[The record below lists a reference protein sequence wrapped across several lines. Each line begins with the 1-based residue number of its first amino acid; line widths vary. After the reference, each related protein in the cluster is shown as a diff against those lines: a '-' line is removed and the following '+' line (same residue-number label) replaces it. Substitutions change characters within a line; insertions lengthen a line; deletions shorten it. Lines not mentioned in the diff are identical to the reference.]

1 MKIKLYI
8 ILLLC
13 TNALFAQK
21 VTTSID
27 TTKNK
32 IGAQFNLTLKTE
44 VDTATQVVFPKAK
57 NFGLLEVIRS
67 YQIDTI
73 KNGGKYELIKKYG
86 LAQFDSGTYTIPQLK
101 ILAGKNILLSD
112 SLKVSVQNVA
122 VDTLK
127 QKMFEIKPI
136 AKAESSSSWIWKW
149 ILGILI
155 IIGIGAL
162 VYFLM
167 KKFQRKKIE
176 EVVYKTPIE
185 KATNL
190 LNNLEKRELWQKGAV
205 KEYYSELTDIARN
218 YIEEAIEIPAMEST
232 TSELIAGLRKA
243 SLKKKMKISPE
254 ILENLE
260 RVLKQADLV
269 KFAKSKPLDYE
280 IEEDKK
286 KIEKTILTI
295 DNAIPQIIEEED
307 GDDILNEAQRQKL
320 IKQKLRK
327 KRITRIVVS
336 IAAVFVMLFGTAIF
350 FVTTKGL
357 DFVKDNLIGHP
368 TKDLIDSEWVTS
380 EYGNPGIR
388 IETPKVLQRI
398 DVAATLPK
406 EAFALIRD
414 MQTFSYGSLMSNFS
428 ISISTLHYKQETKID
443 LKTAIEGTLQIFESQ
458 GAKNLIGD
466 QGEFTTP
473 DGISGAKGYG
483 TFTILNPID
492 KKSYEMYYETII
504 FSQDGGLQ
512 QINIIQSQDD
522 KYAKEISER
531 VLKSVEFKKDNK

>member
-44 VDTATQVVFPKAK
+44 VDTATQVTFPKAK

-136 AKAESSSSWIWKW
+136 AKADNSLSWIWKW

-327 KRITRIVVS
+327 KRIRRIVVS
-336 IAAVFVMLFGTAIF
+336 IAAVFVVLFGTAIF
-350 FVTTKGL
+350 FITTKGL

-483 TFTILNPID
+483 TFSILNPID
-492 KKSYEMYYETII
+492 KKSYEMFYETII

-531 VLKSVEFKKDNK
+531 VLKSIEFKKDNK

>member
-8 ILLLC
+8 LVLLC

-32 IGAQFNLTLKTE
+32 IGAQFNLTIKTE
-44 VDTATQVVFPKAK
+44 VDTATQVSFPKSK
-57 NFGLLEVIRS
+57 NFGPLEVIRS

-73 KNGGKYELIKKYG
+73 KKDGKYELIKKYG

-101 ILAGKNILLSD
+101 ILVGKNVLLSD
-112 SLKVSVQNVA
+112 SLKVTVQNVA

-127 QKMFEIKPI
+127 QKMYEIKPI
-136 AKAESSSSWIWKW
+136 AKADSSSSWIWKW
-149 ILGILI
+149 ILGLLL

-232 TSELIAGLRKA
+232 TSELIEGLRKA

-269 KFAKSKPLDYE
+269 KFAKSKPLDFE
-280 IEEDKK
+280 IAEDKK
-286 KIEKTILTI
+286 KIEKTILTL
-295 DNAIPQIIEEED
+295 DNAIPQIIEEEAD
-307 GDDILNEAQRQKL
+307 DDILNEAQRQKV

-336 IAAVFVMLFGTAIF
+336 SVVVFVVLFGTAIF
-350 FVTTKGL
+350 FIATKGF

-368 TKDLIDSEWVTS
+368 TKDLVEGEWITS

-388 IETPKVLQRI
+388 IETPKVLSRV

-406 EAFALIRD
+406 EAFALIKD

-428 ISISTLHYKQETKID
+428 VSISTLHYKQETKVD

-458 GAKNLIGD
+458 GAKNIIGD

-473 DGISGAKGYG
+473 EGISGAKGYG
-483 TFTILNPID
+483 TFSILNPID

-504 FSQDGGLQ
+504 FAQDGGLQ
-512 QINIIQSQDD
+512 QINIIQNQND

-531 VLKSVEFKKDNK
+531 ILKSVEFKRDNK

>member
-44 VDTATQVVFPKAK
+44 VDTATQVTFPKAR
-57 NFGLLEVIRS
+57 NFGALEVIRS
-67 YQIDTI
+67 YKIDTV
-73 KNGGKYELIKKYG
+73 KNGGKYKLIKKYG

-101 ILAGKNILLSD
+101 ILIGKNVLLSD
-112 SLKVSVQNVA
+112 SLSVSVQNVI

-127 QKMFEIKPI
+127 QKMYEIKPI
-136 AKAESSSSWIWKW
+136 AKAEGSSSWIWKW

-162 VYFLM
+162 VYYLI
-167 KKFQRKKIE
+167 KKFQKKKIE
-176 EVVYKTPIE
+176 EVVYKSPIE

-190 LNNLEKRELWQKGAV
+190 LNNLEQRELWQKGAV

-232 TSELIAGLRKA
+232 TSELIDGLRKA

-269 KFAKSKPLDYE
+269 KFAKSKPLDFE
-280 IEEDKK
+280 IAEDKK
-286 KIEKTILTI
+286 KIEKTILTL
-295 DNAIPQIIEEED
+295 DNAIPEAVED
-307 GDDILNEAQRQKL
+307 EGDILNEAQRQKL

-327 KRITRIVVS
+327 KRITRIVLSVV
-336 IAAVFVMLFGTAIF
+336 AVFVVLFGTAIF
-350 FVTTKGL
+350 FIATQGL
-357 DFVKDNLIGHP
+357 DYVKDNLLGHP
-368 TKDLIDSEWVTS
+368 TKELAEGEWVKS
-380 EYGNPGIR
+380 EYGDPGII
-388 IETPKVLQRI
+388 IETPKVLKRI
-398 DVAATLPK
+398 DVKKTLPQ
-406 EAFALIRD
+406 EAFAVIKD
-414 MQTFSYGSLMSNFS
+414 MQTFSYGSLLDNFS
-428 ISISTLHYKQETKID
+428 VTVSTLQYKQETKVD
-443 LKTAIEGTLQIFESQ
+443 LKTAIEGTLRIFESQ
-458 GAKNLIGD
+458 GAKNIIGD

-473 DGISGAKGYG
+473 EGISGAKGYG

-492 KKSYEMYYETII
+492 KKSYDMYYEILV
-504 FSQDGGLQ
+504 FSHEGGLQ
-512 QINIIQSQDD
+512 QINIIEDQNDT
-522 KYAKEISER
+522 YAKEISDR
-531 VLKSVEFKKDNK
+531 ILKSVELKRDNK

>member
-1 MKIKLYI
+1 
-8 ILLLC
+8 
-13 TNALFAQK
+13 
-21 VTTSID
+21 
-27 TTKNK
+27 
-32 IGAQFNLTLKTE
+32 
-44 VDTATQVVFPKAK
+44 
-57 NFGLLEVIRS
+57 
-67 YQIDTI
+67 
-73 KNGGKYELIKKYG
+73 
-86 LAQFDSGTYTIPQLK
+86 
-101 ILAGKNILLSD
+101 
-112 SLKVSVQNVA
+112 
-122 VDTLK
+122 
-127 QKMFEIKPI
+127 
-136 AKAESSSSWIWKW
+136 
-149 ILGILI
+149 
-155 IIGIGAL
+155 
-162 VYFLM
+162 
-167 KKFQRKKIE
+167 
-176 EVVYKTPIE
+176 
-185 KATNL
+185 
-190 LNNLEKRELWQKGAV
+190 
-205 KEYYSELTDIARN
+205 
-218 YIEEAIEIPAMEST
+218 
-232 TSELIAGLRKA
+232 
-243 SLKKKMKISPE
+243 MKISPE

>member
-8 ILLLC
+8 LVLLC

-44 VDTATQVVFPKAK
+44 VDTATQVSFPKSK
-57 NFGLLEVIRS
+57 NFGPLEVIRS

-73 KNGGKYELIKKYG
+73 KKDGKYELIKKYG

-101 ILAGKNILLSD
+101 ILVGKNVLLSD
-112 SLKVSVQNVA
+112 SLKVTVQNVA

-127 QKMFEIKPI
+127 QKMYEIKPI
-136 AKAESSSSWIWKW
+136 AKADSSSSWIWKW
-149 ILGILI
+149 ILGLLL

-232 TSELIAGLRKA
+232 TSELIEGLRKA

-269 KFAKSKPLDYE
+269 KFAKSKPLDFE
-280 IEEDKK
+280 IAEDKK
-286 KIEKTILTI
+286 KIEKTILTL
-295 DNAIPQIIEEED
+295 DNAIPQIIEEEAD
-307 GDDILNEAQRQKL
+307 DDILNEAQRQKV

-336 IAAVFVMLFGTAIF
+336 SVVVFVVLFGTAIF
-350 FVTTKGL
+350 FIATKGF

-368 TKDLIDSEWVTS
+368 TKDLVEGEWITS

-388 IETPKVLQRI
+388 IETPKVLSRV

-406 EAFALIRD
+406 EAFALIKD

-428 ISISTLHYKQETKID
+428 VSISTLHYKQETKVD

-458 GAKNLIGD
+458 GAKNIIGD

-473 DGISGAKGYG
+473 EGISGAKGYG
-483 TFTILNPID
+483 TFSILNPID
-492 KKSYEMYYETII
+492 KKSYEMYYETIV
-504 FSQDGGLQ
+504 FAQDGGLQ
-512 QINIIQSQDD
+512 QINIIQNQND

-531 VLKSVEFKKDNK
+531 ILKSVEFKRDNK